1 MESLH
6 RCRARVT
13 AERMSELLTACVSTL
28 RLITE
33 SCSIQ
38 RRGTRANVVRAGR
51 DHRLQAMARSAR
63 TPDCPAKGLD
73 EAVRRTHILELF
85 SVANPCSAFAIR
97 LRGCQ
102 PDVEVWQRILQVRT
116 LVLSP
121 VEATDMWIKFVNLCR
136 KSERLDL
143 AAKTLNS
150 LLGSSSLGTDVEG
163 GRAPPNILYAYY
175 KFTWAKGD
183 RVESLQWLREFT
195 ANLVRDVQLTQ
206 VNGRLVA
213 AHPSNAAYTEL
224 LARCHVKLGKWQ
236 VALQEGWFAV
246 RQTSIRQGRPSC

>member
-1 MESLH
+1 
-6 RCRARVT
+6 
-13 AERMSELLTACVSTL
+13 MS
-28 RLITE
+28 RL
-33 SCSIQ
+33 
-38 RRGTRANVVRAGR
+38 V
-51 DHRLQAMARSAR
+51 
-63 TPDCPAKGLD
+63 PD
-73 EAVRRTHILELF
+73 
-85 SVANPCSAFAIR
+85 IR
-97 LRGCQ
+97 LKGCQ

-136 KSERLDL
+136 KSDRLDL

-183 RVESLQWLREFT
+183 RVESLGWLREFT

-236 VALQEGWFAV
+236 VALQDGWFAV
-246 RQTSIRQGRPSC
+246 RIDWLGPTIRIFADLFIDPEQPDGDPEQLCVCYST

>member
-1 MESLH
+1 ML
-6 RCRARVT
+6 
-13 AERMSELLTACVSTL
+13 SELEEIIAYKQWNDQPARQAVQRKVWMK
-28 RLITE
+28 RLVLPLPFLAALIAHMTF
-33 SCSIQ
+33 
-38 RRGTRANVVRAGR
+38 
-51 DHRLQAMARSAR
+51 DHRL
-63 TPDCPAKGLD
+63 K
-73 EAVRRTHILELF
+73 
-85 SVANPCSAFAIR
+85 
-97 LRGCQ
+97 GCQ

-121 VEATDMWIKFVNLCR
+121 AEATDMWIKFVNLCR
-136 KSERLDL
+136 KSDRLDL

-183 RVESLQWLREFT
+183 RLESLDWLREFT
-195 ANLVRDVQLTQ
+195 ANLVRDVNLTQ

-224 LARCHVKLGKWQ
+224 LARCHVKLGEWQ
-236 VALQEGWFAV
+236 VALQDDWVVVSDWAISPLV
-246 RQTSIRQGRPSC
+246 

>member
-1 MESLH
+1 ML
-6 RCRARVT
+6 
-13 AERMSELLTACVSTL
+13 SELEEIIAYKQWNDQPARQAVQRKVWMKRLVLPLPFLAALIAHLTF
-28 RLITE
+28 
-33 SCSIQ
+33 
-38 RRGTRANVVRAGR
+38 
-51 DHRLQAMARSAR
+51 DHRL
-63 TPDCPAKGLD
+63 K
-73 EAVRRTHILELF
+73 
-85 SVANPCSAFAIR
+85 
-97 LRGCQ
+97 GCQ

-136 KSERLDL
+136 KSDRLDL

-183 RVESLQWLREFT
+183 RLESLDWLREFT
-195 ANLVRDVQLTQ
+195 ANLVRDVNLTQ

-224 LARCHVKLGKWQ
+224 LARCHVKLGEWQ
-236 VALQEGWFAV
+236 VALQDDWVVVSDWA
-246 RQTSIRQGRPSC
+246 TSPLI

>member
-1 MESLH
+1 
-6 RCRARVT
+6 
-13 AERMSELLTACVSTL
+13 MSNLCAVASVSVPDRPKNN
-28 RLITE
+28 RL
-33 SCSIQ
+33 
-38 RRGTRANVVRAGR
+38 
-51 DHRLQAMARSAR
+51 
-63 TPDCPAKGLD
+63 K
-73 EAVRRTHILELF
+73 
-85 SVANPCSAFAIR
+85 
-97 LRGCQ
+97 GCQ

-136 KSERLDL
+136 KSDRLDL

-183 RVESLQWLREFT
+183 RVESLGWLREFT
-195 ANLVRDVQLTQ
+195 ANLVRDVNLTQ

-236 VALQEGWFAV
+236 VALQDGWFAV
-246 RQTSIRQGRPSC
+246 RINLFLQIQLPR